1 MNVAEDAED
10 AEEMERKTGDPGRK
24 MGRATLI
31 LATTLLSGVLAV
43 AGVGNGMWLSRV
55 PEKDRAKPN
64 PMAGDATAV
73 AAGAKLFR
81 QNCEKCHGAEGVGT
95 VKKPPLNTARVQQA
109 TPGELFWLL
118 KNGSLKNGMPSW
130 TRLPEEQ
137 RWQIVSYL
145 KTLK

>member
-1 MNVAEDAED
+1 M
-10 AEEMERKTGDPGRK
+10 KTGGRS
-24 MGRATLI
+24 GRRGLFVFL
-31 LATTLLSGVLAV
+31 LASTVAL
-43 AGVGNGMWLSRV
+43 AGVGDGAWLAKV

-64 PMAGDATAV
+64 PMASDPTAV
-73 AAGAKLFR
+73 AAGAKLFK

-95 VKKPPLNTARVQQA
+95 EKKPPLNSERVRQA

-137 RWQIVSYL
+137 RWQIVAYL

>member
-1 MNVAEDAED
+1 M
-10 AEEMERKTGDPGRK
+10 KTGGRR
-24 MGRATLI
+24 GRGGILVLLFATA
-31 LATTLLSGVLAV
+31 LAFAAAGDGTWLAK
-43 AGVGNGMWLSRV
+43 V
-55 PEKDRAKPN
+55 PEKDRAKAN
-64 PMAGDATAV
+64 PMANDRTAV
-73 AAGAKLFR
+73 AAGAKLFK

-95 VKKPPLNTARVQQA
+95 EKKPPVNTERVRQA

-137 RWQIVSYL
+137 RWQIVTYL